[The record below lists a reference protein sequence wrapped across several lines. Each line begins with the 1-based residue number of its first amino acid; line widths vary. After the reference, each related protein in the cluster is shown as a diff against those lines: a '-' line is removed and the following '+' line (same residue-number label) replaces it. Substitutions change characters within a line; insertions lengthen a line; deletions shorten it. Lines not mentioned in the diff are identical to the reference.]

1 MIEHRR
7 LAANGLSFHVAE
19 AGRGRPR
26 LVILLHGF
34 PEFWYGWRKQ
44 LAALG
49 DSFHAA
55 APDTRG
61 IGLSDRP
68 TAVEDYRLEH
78 LVADLRGLVHALGHE
93 RCVLVGHDWG
103 GFIAWSAAIRHP
115 ELVEKLII
123 VNCAHPAVFDRLMRE
138 DEAQRKASQ
147 YMLAFRSERGE
158 ELLSRDD
165 FAGFRRNI
173 LEPGLAAGHLTQA
186 DAAAYLEAWR
196 RPGSLTAGLN
206 YYRANKA
213 GPDLAARLIEA
224 DPTVRVPTLVL
235 WGEGDPY
242 FVPRNL
248 DLLPEY
254 VPNLTI
260 RRWPERD
267 HWIVHQIPDEI
278 SAAIRFFAEAVR

>member
-7 LAANGLSFHVAE
+7 LAANGLNFHLAE
-19 AGRGRPR
+19 AGRGKPQ
-26 LVILLHGF
+26 LVVLLHGF

-44 LAALG
+44 LTALG
-49 DSFHAA
+49 DEFHAV

-68 TAVEDYRLEH
+68 AGVEDYRLEH

-115 ELVEKLII
+115 ELIEKLVV

-138 DEAQRKASQ
+138 DAAQRKASE
-147 YMLAFRSERGE
+147 YMLAFRSARGE

-186 DAAAYLEAWR
+186 DAEAYLEAWR

-206 YYRANKA
+206 YYRANKT
-213 GPDLAARLIEA
+213 GPDLAGRMIEA
-224 DPTVRVPTLVL
+224 DATVRVPTLVL
-235 WGEGDPY
+235 WGERDPY
-242 FVPRNL
+242 FAPRNL

-254 VPNLTI
+254 VPDLTL
-260 RRWPERD
+260 RRWPDRD
-267 HWIVHQIPDEI
+267 HWIVHQVPDEI
-278 SAAIRFFAEAVR
+278 SAAIRDFAC